1 MILMTK
7 HSPIACLSN
16 AALFTDLP
24 IELKEK
30 LVTVSEHQ
38 QSFPKGSLIRQ
49 PDDGKDGMIVI
60 DQGKAKVYNL
70 SKDGK
75 EVVLGILQKGDIE
88 EQQHLF
94 KQGESENF
102 VEAVEDAWVC
112 SINRADLQK
121 TPDLSLKL
129 LNNFGEKLVAI
140 EHNSVLRNTLDAKE
154 RILAYLNDLA
164 NEQGK
169 NEVKLELKK
178 KDLASYLGITP
189 ETFSRKLKELEK
201 DGKIEVHGRWINVKR

>member
-102 VEAVEDAWVC
+102 VEAVEDTWVC
-112 SINRADLQK
+112 SINRADFQKLLQK
-121 TPDLSLKL
+121 K
-129 LNNFGEKLVAI
+129 
-140 EHNSVLRNTLDAKE
+140 H
-154 RILAYLNDLA
+154 RIY
-164 NEQGK
+164 
-169 NEVKLELKK
+169 
-178 KDLASYLGITP
+178 
-189 ETFSRKLKELEK
+189 
-201 DGKIEVHGRWINVKR
+201 H